1 MTSIEEQI
9 PYVTYE
15 RFKQIVYAI
24 YHNYSTE
31 EFVRQEYD
39 EIMSRWHKDYSMF
52 DIPNGV
58 LSISVDR
65 NTTHIPVGPNPKDD
79 EIYDIASMT
88 KLYTEVLFFRIV
100 KEGKYNISFDTKIR
114 DITDN
119 YPNLDK
125 DLSLDDLLTF
135 ENAFRTYGM
144 INQKKNKEEGLKSLR
159 TSRVLPHLKGQ
170 YLYTDIPIMILTDIL
185 ETVTHK
191 DYKELSNEYI
201 INPLQLRNTYLGNLG
216 DDRYRYTGLNTDG
229 VNDPK
234 ANVMG
239 GYYGYA
245 GIKTTCDDF
254 ILFLNSIFKDGFIAN
269 NRFDPIW
276 FKMMSLSKTKTP
288 NYDDIG
294 RRISKLIPNIDYTDL
309 EKKIKECGLTDEIK
323 KEL

>member
-1 MTSIEEQI
+1 MELLYKYLIYYYPNKSEEILSMLNMLDEDTIIFLTSIEEQI
-9 PYVTYE
+9 PYVNYE

-144 INQKKNKEEGLKSLR
+144 INQKKNKYHKQ
-159 TSRVLPHLKGQ
+159 V
-170 YLYTDIPIMILTDIL
+170 IL
-185 ETVTHK
+185 
-191 DYKELSNEYI
+191 
-201 INPLQLRNTYLGNLG
+201 Q
-216 DDRYRYTGLNTDG
+216 
-229 VNDPK
+229 
-234 ANVMG
+234 
-239 GYYGYA
+239 
-245 GIKTTCDDF
+245 
-254 ILFLNSIFKDGFIAN
+254 
-269 NRFDPIW
+269 
-276 FKMMSLSKTKTP
+276 
-288 NYDDIG
+288 
-294 RRISKLIPNIDYTDL
+294 
-309 EKKIKECGLTDEIK
+309 
-323 KEL
+323 